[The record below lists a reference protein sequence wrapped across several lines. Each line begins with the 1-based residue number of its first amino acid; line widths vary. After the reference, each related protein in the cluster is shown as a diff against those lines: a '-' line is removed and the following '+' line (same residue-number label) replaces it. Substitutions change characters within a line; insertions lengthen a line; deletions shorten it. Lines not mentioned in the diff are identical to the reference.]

1 MRLVITPDRGDEP
14 AISLRPELRRR
25 LVDLMAAAIIAV
37 DRACNGDVSE
47 EGSDDDAGE

>member
-1 MRLVITPDRGDEP
+1 MRLVITPDRRDELP
-14 AISLRPELRRR
+14 IWLRPELRRT

-37 DRACNGDVSE
+37 HRPRSGDVSE

>member
-14 AISLRPELRRR
+14 AISLRPELRRT

-37 DRACNGDVSE
+37 HRARNGDVSE